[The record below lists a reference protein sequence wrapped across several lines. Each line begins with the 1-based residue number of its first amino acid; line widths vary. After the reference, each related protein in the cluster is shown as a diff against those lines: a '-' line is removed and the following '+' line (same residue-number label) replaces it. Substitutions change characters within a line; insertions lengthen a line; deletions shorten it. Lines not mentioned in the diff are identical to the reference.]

1 MIKSAVWVKLSRFI
15 LPVEMLLDFHSRTP
29 WGEYKNCFASLTRK
43 HLWLTFWPTLIK
55 NQDDDLRV
63 AKQSHYSETDEEQK
77 MTEKTTTFEFQAE
90 TKKLLDI
97 VINSL
102 YTERDVFVRE
112 LISNA
117 ADALEK
123 YRHQSLTAE
132 NPFDEHVPLEIS
144 IDLNEDKKQ
153 LTITDTGSGMT
164 RDELSSNLG
173 TIAHSGSNTFL
184 ADLAEAA
191 RKDVSLIGQFG
202 VGFYSAFMA
211 GSTVRVQSRSWDG
224 SDGNEWVSDGAGS
237 FSISECPGLHRGTK
251 IIIELKEDAHE
262 YAQKWK
268 VESIIKQY
276 SAFVPFP
283 IKLDGETVNTVQALW
298 TRNRAEIEDEEY
310 TEFYKFI
317 GNATDDPL
325 FRLHFS
331 ADAPLA
337 INALLFVPQENF
349 EGMGFGRVPPG
360 VNLYCQRILIDQ
372 HSENILPEWLRF
384 LKGVVDSEDL
394 PLNISRQA
402 LQDNALVAKLRR
414 VITKRFLKFLDE
426 EAKKD
431 EEAYLKF
438 WKTFGIYLKEGLT
451 SDYEFQK
458 ELGKLVRFESSKSK
472 DGTPIG
478 LADYVLRMS
487 PDQEEIYYINGPNRV
502 ALESGP
508 YTEMF
513 RKKDVEILYT
523 MEPIDDFVLSHLG
536 EFDGK
541 KLVSADRADLSLKE
555 DQSSSDLDTVKE
567 SERLDEKTVEALIS
581 WLKKTLENKVADVN
595 VSQRLVDAPAMIVN
609 PDGYMTSSM
618 ERVMA
623 ASRSEKGI
631 MGEVSKKN
639 LEINSSSE
647 LIGKLSELMV
657 TDETFAAEVALQ
669 IYDNAMIQAGL
680 TVDPLEMVER
690 NYRILGKV
698 MA

>member
-1 MIKSAVWVKLSRFI
+1 
-15 LPVEMLLDFHSRTP
+15 
-29 WGEYKNCFASLTRK
+29 
-43 HLWLTFWPTLIK
+43 
-55 NQDDDLRV
+55 
-63 AKQSHYSETDEEQK
+63 
-77 MTEKTTTFEFQAE
+77 MTENTTTFEFQAE

-123 YRHQSLTAE
+123 YRHESLTAE
-132 NPFDEHVPLEIS
+132 NPFDEHVPLEITM
-144 IDLNEDKKQ
+144 DLNEDKKQ

-173 TIAHSGSNTFL
+173 TIAHSGSNSFL
-184 ADLAEAA
+184 AELAEAA

-224 SDGNEWVSDGAGS
+224 SEGNEWVSDGAGS
-237 FSISECPGLHRGTK
+237 FTISECPGLHRGTK
-251 IIIELKEDAHE
+251 IIIELKDDAHD

-298 TRNRAEIEDEEY
+298 TRNRAEIKEEEY
-310 TEFYKFI
+310 IEFYKFI
-317 GNATDDPL
+317 GNATDDPMY
-325 FRLHFS
+325 RLHFS

-349 EGMGFGRVPPG
+349 ESMGFGRVPPG

-472 DGTPIG
+472 DGTPIS

-541 KLVSADRADLSLKE
+541 KLISADRADLSLKE
-555 DQSSSDLDTVKE
+555 DQSSSDADNAKE
-567 SERLDEKTVEALIS
+567 SESLDEKTVEALIS
-581 WLKKTLENKVADVN
+581 WLKKTLENKVADVS

-609 PDGYMTSSM
+609 PDGHMTSSM

-639 LEINSSSE
+639 FEINSSSQ